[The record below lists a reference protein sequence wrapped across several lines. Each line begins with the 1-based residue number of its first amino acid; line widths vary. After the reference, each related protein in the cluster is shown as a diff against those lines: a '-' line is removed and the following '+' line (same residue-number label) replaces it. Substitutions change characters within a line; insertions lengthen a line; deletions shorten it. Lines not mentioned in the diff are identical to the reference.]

1 MTIERAPRF
10 AYSRRSRG
18 RGEESVE
25 RRWWWSEVLWNCV
38 LNWMGVRNGMHGQG
52 ELGLH
57 WDQVG
62 KVE

>member
-10 AYSRRSRG
+10 AYSRRG
-18 RGEESVE
+18 ECGEEMVVDGESALESWIVHG
-25 RRWWWSEVLWNCV
+25 
-38 LNWMGVRNGMHGQG
+38 MGVRIGMHGQG
-52 ELGLH
+52 ELGLY